1 MAAAAAGDDECHQVV
16 NSFDA
21 DVAGDGQDLGMAV
34 CQHHGGHDEA
44 GGKDAEAECRV
55 EVDLTEKLEELRMV
69 EIELGKKTENLQVL
83 KRGEFLW
90 TNESDYFAGIVG

>member
-21 DVAGDGQDLGMAV
+21 DIAGAGQDLGMAV

-44 GGKDAEAECRV
+44 GGKDEEAECRV
-55 EVDLTEKLEELRMV
+55 EVRSNGKAGGVEDGGDRVGEENR
-69 EIELGKKTENLQVL
+69 EL
-83 KRGEFLW
+83 
-90 TNESDYFAGIVG
+90 AGFEEV